1 VPGVG
6 VAKTVDVGIKKNLV
20 RVHAFALKD
29 GSKSVVVLIEAK
41 VEQVGTVRNSR
52 CRKGTTRAASEAG

>member
-1 VPGVG
+1 MPGVG

-52 CRKGTTRAASEAG
+52 CRKGATRAASEAG